1 MIFTTKEEFAR
12 DSIRFR
18 LTWLK
23 GDNECLE
30 IPRDQ
35 YKKLDEAMK
44 EMVTPFHN
52 ADHFIN
58 SQMNEFLEKYKEYK
72 KNKGDSKYSSAQN
85 GFDSRFHC
93 FADIS

>member
-1 MIFTTKEEFAR
+1 MVFTTKEEFAR

-35 YKKLDEAMK
+35 YEKLDEAMK

-72 KNKGDSKYSSAQN
+72 KNKGIVSILVRKMVLIHGSTVL
-85 GFDSRFHC
+85 RT
-93 FADIS
+93 

>member
-1 MIFTTKEEFAR
+1 MGFTTKEESAR

-58 SQMNEFLEKYKEYK
+58 SQMNEFLEKYKESK
-72 KNKGDSKYSSAQN
+72 RTKGIVSSLLRKMVLIH
-85 GFDSRFHC
+85 GSTVLRT
-93 FADIS
+93 

>member
-1 MIFTTKEEFAR
+1 MGFTTKEEFAR

-35 YKKLDEAMK
+35 YEKLDEAMK

-52 ADHFIN
+52 
-58 SQMNEFLEKYKEYK
+58 
-72 KNKGDSKYSSAQN
+72 GDPS
-85 GFDSRFHC
+85 
-93 FADIS
+93 